1 MFKKTTAEQT
11 KKKQKTKNPNMLN
24 KNGSEDMLNLANFF
38 WSNRKNS
45 DMQ

>member
-1 MFKKTTAEQT
+1 MFKKTTAEQR
-11 KKKQKTKNPNMLN
+11 KKKPKNPNMLN